1 MKRTLGHH
9 WVKSGHG
16 LWLPGDSRGHW
27 SEAWDDQIGL
37 MEPHMLHEG
46 DPVRLRMAQE
56 RMKHP
61 AVRWTPEMIDVMVGV
76 IDACERAS
84 PWTIDAAAIEPT
96 HFHVLISASH
106 LDIDRT
112 TKWMAQELTKAIHR
126 QTSHSGPVFAKGNW
140 CEFIFN
146 DSHWRNLAA
155 YIERHNTRRG
165 LGARPYAFLNPA
177 V

>member
-27 SEAWDDQIGL
+27 SEAYDAQIGFI
-37 MEPHMLHEG
+37 EPHMLHDG

-61 AVRWTPEMIDVMVGV
+61 PVRWTSEMIDVMVDVLG
-76 IDACERAS
+76 ACERAS
-84 PWTIDAAAIEPT
+84 PWTIAAAAIEPT
-96 HFHVLISASH
+96 HFHVLITASN
-106 LDIDRT
+106 LDINRT
-112 TKWMAQELTKAIHR
+112 VKWIAQQMTKAIHQR
-126 QTSHSGPVFAKGNW
+126 TDHARPVFAKGNW
-140 CEFIFN
+140 CEFIF
-146 DSHWRNLAA
+146 DQSHWINVIS
-155 YIERHNTRRG
+155 YIERHNVRRG
-165 LGARPYAFLNPA
+165 MNSRPYPFLNAA